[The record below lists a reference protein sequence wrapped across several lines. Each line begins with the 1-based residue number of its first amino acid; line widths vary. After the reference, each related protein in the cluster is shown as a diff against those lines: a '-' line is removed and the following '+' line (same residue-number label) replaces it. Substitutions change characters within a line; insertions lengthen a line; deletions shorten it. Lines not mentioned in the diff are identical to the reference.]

1 MPRDFQDHAHGSWL
15 SISRC
20 PAMAQSILPVFL
32 SIRRSR
38 YQSFTDMTMVSVV
51 SCAGSGS
58 HRIEIRVEKRQDVLG
73 GSGLAMVVV
82 VGGGFD
88 LEVVGVDW
96 RVY

>member
-1 MPRDFQDHAHGSWL
+1 
-15 SISRC
+15 
-20 PAMAQSILPVFL
+20 MAQSILPVFL

-38 YQSFTDMTMVSVV
+38 YQAFTDMTMVSVV

-73 GSGLAMVVV
+73 GAGLAMVGVV
-82 VGGGFD
+82 EGGGFD